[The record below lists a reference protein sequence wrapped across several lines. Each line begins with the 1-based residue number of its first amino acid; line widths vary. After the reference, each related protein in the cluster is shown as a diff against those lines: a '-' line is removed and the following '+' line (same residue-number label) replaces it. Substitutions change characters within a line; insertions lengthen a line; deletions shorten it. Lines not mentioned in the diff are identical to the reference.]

1 MGITVS
7 VYPKFTFFL
16 VFIYDFTRNVR
27 KISIKKYFRP
37 IIYKCLNI
45 SEKIPTGHYYIEQC
59 CLGNCRYICFNICA
73 KHSSDNDKEAS
84 IVIVF

>member
-1 MGITVS
+1 MFG
-7 VYPKFTFFL
+7 
-16 VFIYDFTRNVR
+16 
-27 KISIKKYFRP
+27 KILSKNIFAQSSYF
-37 IIYKCLNI
+37 IYKCLNI
-45 SEKIPTGHYYIEQC
+45 SEKMPTGHYYIEQC